1 MELLTVG
8 TFADSISAVGTFVV
22 ETPVVR
28 FSVVGV
34 PAAESLAVGFF
45 AVGFSAAG
53 VFVVEVSVVEAL
65 YSWTFLGRNSL
76 VWVFYGLSSCGW
88 SPLRLAFL
96 QTELFQ
102 TVLFKT

>member
-28 FSVVGV
+28 
-34 PAAESLAVGFF
+34 
-45 AVGFSAAG
+45 FSAAG